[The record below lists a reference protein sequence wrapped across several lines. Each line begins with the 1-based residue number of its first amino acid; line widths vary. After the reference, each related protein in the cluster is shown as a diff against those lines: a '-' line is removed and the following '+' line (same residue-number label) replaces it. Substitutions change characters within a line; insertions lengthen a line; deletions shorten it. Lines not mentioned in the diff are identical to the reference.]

1 MMMKNK
7 IVHGFDHTANW
18 IAKVRNVSRPGEPI
32 VLDLVPHLRRVRGRA
47 KKQDAAQLLANRES
61 LLRRQNRAGMLS
73 SGTDPLGV

>member
-1 MMMKNK
+1 
-7 IVHGFDHTANW
+7 
-18 IAKVRNVSRPGEPI
+18 
-32 VLDLVPHLRRVRGRA
+32 LVPHLRRVRGRA